1 MKRVLIDTNFYVA
14 FKRNDSLVIDLLK
27 RVVFIG
33 INPIVL
39 GELLSGFRLGT
50 KEEQNRNELD
60 AFLNSP
66 RINFLS
72 IDDETPEY
80 YAKIFQDLST
90 KGTPIPSNDIWI
102 AASAMQHGLL
112 LATFDDHFKYIE
124 GLMTYPSRR

>member
-1 MKRVLIDTNFYVA
+1 MKRILIDTNFYVA
-14 FKRNDSLVIDLLK
+14 FKRNDPLVIDLLK
-27 RVVFIG
+27 RMVFIG
-33 INPIVL
+33 ISPIVL

-50 KEEQNRNELD
+50 KEEQNRKELD

-80 YAKIFQDLST
+80 YAKIFQDLSN

-102 AASAMQHGLL
+102 ASSAMQHGLL
-112 LATFDDHFKYIE
+112 LATFDDHFNYIE